1 MSRRASLLLLL
12 AVPLLAAGC
21 ANNALTGTWKGSV
34 ATAGAASF
42 AEATV
47 EFKKSGGFTEVIS
60 TPAGTLSG
68 IGTYAVRGE
77 DIIVRPVRV
86 TFNRSGTTLGND
98 PKGQTVTP
106 QWEGDTL
113 TLLQGGGTITLH
125 RMKP

>member
-1 MSRRASLLLLL
+1 MSCPKSALLLL
-12 AVPLLAAGC
+12 AIPLLTAGC

-34 ATAGAASF
+34 STAGASSF

-47 EFKKSGGFTEVIS
+47 EFKKNGGFTEVIS

-68 IGTYAVRGE
+68 IGTYTAKGDEMV
-77 DIIVRPVRV
+77 VRPVRV
-86 TFNRSGTTLGND
+86 TFNRGDTTLGND
-98 PKGQTVTP
+98 PNGQTVTL

>member
-1 MSRRASLLLLL
+1 MSRPKRVMLFL

-34 ATAGAASF
+34 ATAGASSF

-47 EFKKSGGFTEVIS
+47 EFKKNGGFTEVIS

-68 IGTYAVRGE
+68 IGTYAVKGDE
-77 DIIVRPVRV
+77 MIVRPVRV

-98 PKGQTVTP
+98 PKGQTVTM

-113 TLLQGGGTITLH
+113 TLLQGGGTITLD
-125 RMKP
+125 RVKP